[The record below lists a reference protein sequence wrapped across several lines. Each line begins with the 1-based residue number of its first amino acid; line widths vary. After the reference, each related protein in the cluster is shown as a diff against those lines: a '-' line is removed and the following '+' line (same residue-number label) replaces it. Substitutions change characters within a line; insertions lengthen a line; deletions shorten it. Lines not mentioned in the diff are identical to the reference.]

1 MESSKSGKGV
11 RILSILAGIGALLL
25 LMLYMAGV
33 FTAGKIQPAR
43 KEAPAKDL
51 QPRHTARASMETIT
65 EFYESVGT
73 VRPKTETRVE
83 SQVMGK
89 VLEIAVRSGAQ
100 VTKGQVL
107 VRLDSREYEA
117 RLEQSVQALSSA
129 KSRRQQMEQ
138 AGMAAKAER
147 DRAEAAFK
155 RTRTYLEAKAATLQ
169 DMEQAEA
176 LFRQAGARLEQAEKA
191 VMEADAGIKQA
202 AKAME
207 EAQIALSHTTI
218 KAPEAGEVVRRL
230 AEPGDLATPGKPL
243 LLLQTRGKLR
253 LEALIPESLIR
264 RIRLGNALDLK
275 IDALDRV
282 ISGIVEE
289 VVPSADPMTRTILV
303 KAALPEDSDL
313 FPGMFGRLL
322 IPVKESRVVL
332 IPKKALRRIGQL
344 EMVTAQAGGR
354 WQEIFVTTGKAMG
367 DKVEVLSG
375 LKGDETVALD
385 GDGHAG

>member
-33 FTAGKIQPAR
+33 FTTGKIQPAR
-43 KEAPAKDL
+43 KETPAKDL
-51 QPRHTARASMETIT
+51 QPPHTARASIETIT

-100 VTKGQVL
+100 VAKGQVL

-117 RLEQSVQALSSA
+117 RLEQAVQALSSA

-147 DRAEAAFK
+147 DRAEAAFT

-176 LFRQAGARLEQAEKA
+176 TFRQAGARLEQAEKA

-207 EAQIALSHTTI
+207 EARIALSHTTI
-218 KAPEAGEVVRRL
+218 KAPDAGEVVRRL

-253 LEALIPESLIR
+253 LEALVPESLIR
-264 RIRLGNALDLK
+264 RIRLGSALDLK
-275 IDALDRV
+275 IDALERV
-282 ISGIVEE
+282 ISGTVEE

-303 KAALPEDSDL
+303 KAALPEDHEL

-322 IPVKESRVVL
+322 IPFRESRVVL

-344 EMVTAQAGGR
+344 EVVTAQADGR

-367 DKVEVLSG
+367 DQVEVLSG

>member
-1 MESSKSGKGV
+1 MKSSKSGKAV
-11 RILSILAGIGALLL
+11 RLLSILAGIGALLL

-33 FTAGKIQPAR
+33 FTTGKIQPVR
-43 KEAPAKDL
+43 KEAPARDVP
-51 QPRHTARASMETIT
+51 PRQTARASIETVT

-73 VRPKTETRVE
+73 VKPKAETRVE

-89 VLEIAVRSGAQ
+89 VLEIAVRPGAQ

-117 RLEQSVQALSSA
+117 RLEQAVQALSSA
-129 KSRRQQMEQ
+129 RSRRQQMEQ
-138 AGMAAKAER
+138 AGIAAKAEL
-147 DRAEAAFK
+147 DRAEAAFN

-176 LFRQAGARLEQAEKA
+176 IFRQARARLEQAEKA
-191 VMEADAGIKQA
+191 MTEADAGIQQA

-207 EAQIALSHTTI
+207 EARIALGYTTI
-218 KAPEAGEVVRRL
+218 QAPEAGEVVRRL
-230 AEPGDLATPGKPL
+230 TEPGDLATPGKPL

-253 LEALIPESLIR
+253 LEAFIPESLIR
-264 RIRLGNALDLK
+264 RIRLGTTLDLK

-282 ISGIVEE
+282 TSGTVEE
-289 VVPSADPMTRTILV
+289 VVPSADPMTRTILAKV
-303 KAALPEDSDL
+303 ALPEENDV

-322 IPVKESRVVL
+322 IPVKETRVVL

-344 EMVTAQAGGR
+344 EVVTAQVGGR
-354 WQEIFVTTGKAMG
+354 WQEIFVTTGKVMG

-375 LKGDETVALD
+375 LKGDEAVALE
-385 GDGHAG
+385 GDGHGG

>member
-1 MESSKSGKGV
+1 MESSKSGKGF

-33 FTAGKIQPAR
+33 FTTGKIQPAGI
-43 KEAPAKDL
+43 EAPAKDL
-51 QPRHTARASMETIT
+51 QPRQTARASMETIT

-73 VRPKTETRVE
+73 VRPKAETRVE

-89 VLEIAVRSGAQ
+89 VLEITVRSGAQ

-117 RLEQSVQALSSA
+117 RLEQAVQALSSA
-129 KSRRQQMEQ
+129 RSRRQQMEQ
-138 AGMAAKAER
+138 AGIAAKAEL
-147 DRAEAAFK
+147 DRAEAAFN
-155 RTRTYLEAKAATLQ
+155 RTKIYLEAKAATAQ

-176 LFRQAGARLEQAEKA
+176 VFRQGRARLEQAEKA
-191 VMEADAGIKQA
+191 MMEADAGIKQA
-202 AKAME
+202 AKAVE
-207 EAQIALSHTTI
+207 EAQIALGYTKIT
-218 KAPEAGEVVRRL
+218 APEAGEVVRRL

-264 RIRLGNALDLK
+264 RIRLGTALDLK
-275 IDALDRV
+275 IDALDRL
-282 ISGIVEE
+282 ISGTVEE
-289 VVPSADPMTRTILV
+289 VVPSADPTTRTILAKV
-303 KAALPEDSDL
+303 ALPEEDDI

-322 IPVKESRVVL
+322 IPVKETTVVL
-332 IPKKALRRIGQL
+332 IPRKALRRIGQL
-344 EMVTAQAGGR
+344 EVVTAEVEGR
-354 WQEIFVTTGKAMG
+354 WQKILVTTGKVMG
-367 DKVEVLSG
+367 DRVEVLSG
-375 LKGDETVALD
+375 LKGDETVALE

>member
-1 MESSKSGKGV
+1 MESSKSGKGF

-33 FTAGKIQPAR
+33 FTTGKIQPAGI
-43 KEAPAKDL
+43 EAPAKDL
-51 QPRHTARASMETIT
+51 QPRQTARASMETIT

-73 VRPKTETRVE
+73 VRPKAETRVE

-89 VLEIAVRSGAQ
+89 VLEITVRSGAQ

-117 RLEQSVQALSSA
+117 RLEQAVQALSSA
-129 KSRRQQMEQ
+129 RSRRQQMEQ
-138 AGMAAKAER
+138 AGIAAKAEL
-147 DRAEAAFK
+147 DRAEAAFN
-155 RTRTYLEAKAATLQ
+155 RTKIYLEAKAATAQ

-176 LFRQAGARLEQAEKA
+176 VFRQGRARLEQAEKA
-191 VMEADAGIKQA
+191 MMEADAGIKQA
-202 AKAME
+202 AKAVE
-207 EAQIALSHTTI
+207 EAQIALGYTKIT
-218 KAPEAGEVVRRL
+218 APEAGEVVRRL

-264 RIRLGNALDLK
+264 RIRLGTALDLK
-275 IDALDRV
+275 IDALDRL
-282 ISGIVEE
+282 ISGTVEE
-289 VVPSADPMTRTILV
+289 VVPSADPTTRTILAKV
-303 KAALPEDSDL
+303 ALPEEDDI

-322 IPVKESRVVL
+322 IPVKETMVVL
-332 IPKKALRRIGQL
+332 IPRKALRRIGQL
-344 EMVTAQAGGR
+344 EVVTAEVEGR
-354 WQEIFVTTGKAMG
+354 WQKILVTTGKVMG
-367 DKVEVLSG
+367 DRVEVLSG
-375 LKGDETVALD
+375 LKGDETVALE